1 MLTIY
6 QFKVNIIVSE
16 KATVHFKASNIIIDL
31 MDMENDSRIRVR
43 FKTNVEEIRVTDV
56 AIAVP
61 IKLVNIFIFYHYL
74 ISPQNKYLI
83 FICTRVDPAYL
94 KSSITS

>member
-1 MLTIY
+1 MSILLTIY

-16 KATVHFKASNIIIDL
+16 KATVHFKASNIIIDR

-61 IKLVNIFIFYHYL
+61 IKLVNIFIFFHYL
-74 ISPQNKYLI
+74 FSFSPHNKHLI

-94 KSSITS
+94 K

>member
-1 MLTIY
+1 
-6 QFKVNIIVSE
+6 
-16 KATVHFKASNIIIDL
+16 

-61 IKLVNIFIFYHYL
+61 IKLVKIFIIACFFQIL
-74 ISPQNKYLI
+74 NI
-83 FICTRVDPAYL
+83 
-94 KSSITS
+94 

>member
-1 MLTIY
+1 
-6 QFKVNIIVSE
+6 
-16 KATVHFKASNIIIDL
+16 

-61 IKLVNIFIFYHYL
+61 IKLVNIFIIACFF
-74 ISPQNKYLI
+74 PNTKYLMI
-83 FICTRVDPAYL
+83 IYTRVDPDCP
-94 KSSITS
+94 K

>member
-1 MLTIY
+1 
-6 QFKVNIIVSE
+6 
-16 KATVHFKASNIIIDL
+16 

-61 IKLVNIFIFYHYL
+61 IKLVNIFIFFNYL
-74 ISPQNKYLI
+74 FSFSPHNKYLF

-94 KSSITS
+94 NESIIS